1 MMRKVTK
8 ISKTKI
14 SVAALRGDESVQA
27 GGCGFHTGKGSIIG
41 AGVSNMMIQHIIES
55 FWHAHLSQCL

>member
-1 MMRKVTK
+1 MA
-8 ISKTKI
+8 
-14 SVAALRGDESVQA
+14 VAALRGDESVQA
-27 GGCGFHTGKGSIIG
+27 GGCGLHAGKGSITG